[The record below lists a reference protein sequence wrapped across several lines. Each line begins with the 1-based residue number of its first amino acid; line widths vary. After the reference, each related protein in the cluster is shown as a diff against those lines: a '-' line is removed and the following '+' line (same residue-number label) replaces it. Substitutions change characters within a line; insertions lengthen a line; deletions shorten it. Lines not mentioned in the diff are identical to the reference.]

1 MEKDKVKD
9 ITYSLT
15 KAGLGSIP
23 VVGAAA
29 SELLGLIVT
38 PPLEKR
44 RSEWMLEV
52 GERLKM
58 LEETKGI
65 LLESL
70 KENDT
75 FIDIVIQTT
84 QLANKTSE
92 EEKIKIYQN
101 VIFNSLENHNP
112 ELAEIQIFLH
122 LVESFTVWHIKL
134 LVLFDNPKKWLI
146 TNGITPPE
154 LMMGSMFSVVDEAYP
169 ELKPKQKFCNLIWS
183 DLYRAGLVNT
193 DSLSGMMSGNGIYA
207 KRTTE
212 FGDKFLD
219 FIKTK

>member
-1 MEKDKVKD
+1 MKKDKVKD

-52 GERLKM
+52 GVRLKK

-65 LLESL
+65 HLESL

-84 QLANKTSE
+84 QLAIKTSE

-101 VIFNSLENHNP
+101 VIFNSLENHTP

-134 LVLFDNPKKWLI
+134 LVLFDNPKEWLI

-169 ELKPKQKFCNLIWS
+169 ELKPKQKFCNLVWS